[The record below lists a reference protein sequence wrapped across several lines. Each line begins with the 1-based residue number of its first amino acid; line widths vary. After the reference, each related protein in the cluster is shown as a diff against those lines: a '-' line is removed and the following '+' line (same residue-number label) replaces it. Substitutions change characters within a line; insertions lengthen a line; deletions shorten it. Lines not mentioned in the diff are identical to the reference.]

1 MNANVRD
8 VPLKEFV
15 DSHYRALDE
24 DLAELRRSNEDES
37 VPLILTETEGIL
49 DLLTGLTKPRRILEL
64 GTAHGY
70 SVSPPSKETRQ

>member
-37 VPLILTETEGIL
+37 VPLILTETVLTAANFLIL
-49 DLLTGLTKPRRILEL
+49 SFNTFLRCF
-64 GTAHGY
+64 A
-70 SVSPPSKETRQ
+70 